1 MIGILCQA
9 WPPPTREGCKGW
21 QAVVTYEL
29 VKAFQALGVDA
40 QPVVWDASTPGRKYA
55 LPVMEHAIVVTEL
68 ARKAVNQDAEY
79 REALR
84 KMVDGKLCLY
94 LDAPLIGCGKE
105 FDMIFTGEDWGHE
118 DEGFREKHSKFVC
131 TGFGSDEMFR
141 PQYEAERSIIIQYPD
156 PLALRTSGE
165 AWKILQR
172 VCAGHEEH
180 VVALSFA
187 ALWVAKSIVHQLV
200 VEPSGGWHED
210 ERGGQPPDV
219 VDDILKWEGVGRYIP
234 YTQLPRYFNHCQFYL
249 DIRNGALDL
258 TRIDAAYAGAL
269 VVVHET
275 NYRKTMHGLIPH
287 KAWKTEEDLIQ
298 ILNEPT
304 DRYQIAIDARTHTW
318 EKVALRMMRK
328 L

>member
-9 WPPPTREGCKGW
+9 WPPPTKEGCKGW
-21 QAVVTYEL
+21 QAVVAYEL

-40 QPVVWDASTPGRKYA
+40 QPVVWDATLPGRKYA

-79 REALR
+79 GEALR

-94 LDAPLIGCGKE
+94 LDAPMVGCGKE
-105 FDMIFTGEDWGHE
+105 FDMVFTGEDWGHE

-131 TGFGSDEMFR
+131 VGFGSDEIFR
-141 PQYEAERSIIIQYPD
+141 PQYEADKSIIIQYPD

-165 AWKILQR
+165 AWAILQR
-172 VCAGHEEH
+172 VCADRSELIVG
-180 VVALSFA
+180 LSFA
-187 ALWVAKSIVHQLV
+187 ASW
-200 VEPSGGWHED
+200 
-210 ERGGQPPDV
+210 
-219 VDDILKWEGVGRYIP
+219 VDDCAVNRRWCDDRYGQSPEEIGDITKWEGVGRYIP
-234 YTQLPRYFNHCQFYL
+234 YTRLPLYFNRAKFYL

-258 TRIDAAYAGAL
+258 TRIDAAYAGTL

-275 NYRKTMHGLIPH
+275 NYRKAMHGLIPH
-287 KAWKTEEDLIQ
+287 KVWKTEEDLIK

-304 DRYQIAIDARTHTW
+304 DRYQIAIDAREHTW
-318 EKVALRMMRK
+318 GKVTLRMMKR

>member
-9 WPPPTREGCKGW
+9 WPPSTREGAKGW

-29 VKAFQALGVDA
+29 VQAFQGLGIDA

-55 LPVMEHAIVVTEL
+55 LPVMEHAIVVAEL

-94 LDAPLIGCGKE
+94 LDSPMVGFGKE
-105 FDMIFTGEDWGHE
+105 FDMVFTGEDWGHE
-118 DEGFREKHSKFVC
+118 DEGFREKHSKFVHA
-131 TGFGSDEMFR
+131 GFGSDEMFH
-141 PQYEAERSIIIQYPD
+141 PSLEREDLGWVGALVQYPD

-165 AWKILQR
+165 AWSIIQHNANILGG
-172 VCAGHEEH
+172 VA
-180 VVALSFA
+180 ALSFTA
-187 ALWVAKSIVHQLV
+187 PWVTHSIVN
-200 VEPSGGWHED
+200 GGD
-210 ERGGQPPDV
+210 RTGQPAEKV
-219 VDDILKWEGVGRYIP
+219 GDITKWEGVGRYIP
-234 YTQLPRYFNHCQFYL
+234 YTQLPCVFNHAKFYL

-287 KAWKTEEDLIQ
+287 KVWKTEEDLIE

-304 DRYQIAIDARTHTW
+304 DRYQIAIDARVHTW
-318 EKVALRMMRK
+318 ERVALRMMGN